1 MRTPSMCKLVKKLT
15 KIGKPCVVVTSSG
28 TILSVS
34 NEAKHFKISRK
45 HTLQEAVALC
55 PYLTTIP
62 KKQKFDKNDSSETNQ
77 WSFAIRPA
85 ILTFIREIITDAD
98 DEVPIPLLKELND
111 EYFLDL
117 TDKVDA
123 IIGNW
128 ETDIDTTQKVCM
140 EANSETFRGR
150 RLARRAKTYYNSR
163 DTEDPEEVR
172 LGYGLEIGQK
182 LCEFVYQET
191 GIVCSGIIFEVLLI
205 IFHIGV
211 LLILKRA
218 RCSHFL
224 ILN

>member
-191 GIVCSGIIFEVLLI
+191 GIVCSGGLQIPQA
-205 IFHIGV
+205 
-211 LLILKRA
+211 KR
-218 RCSHFL
+218 C
-224 ILN
+224 NWTY